1 MEVRPSLQPGERRV
15 DRAAA
20 RTDRASGGAT
30 SQQGRTG

>member
-15 DRAAA
+15 DRAA

-30 SQQGRTG
+30 SRQGRTG